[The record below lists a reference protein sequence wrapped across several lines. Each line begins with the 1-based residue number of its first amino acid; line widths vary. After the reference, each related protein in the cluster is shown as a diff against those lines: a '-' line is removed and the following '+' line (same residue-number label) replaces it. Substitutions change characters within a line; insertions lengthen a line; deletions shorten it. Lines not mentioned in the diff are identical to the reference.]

1 MSDEPPDAASE
12 PEAGTRPA
20 PTPPDPWKGLRGVM
34 SAILILQAVV
44 ELLALLVVTK
54 TSDNG
59 GTPGVVVVLVLATGM
74 ILAPRYLARP
84 WGNKLVVALQ
94 LGMIGSGVL
103 APALGALGVIFGL
116 VWAAIWFM
124 RRDVAAKM
132 ARGELPSQQ
141 TDRLADRE

>member
-1 MSDEPPDAASE
+1 
-12 PEAGTRPA
+12 
-20 PTPPDPWKGLRGVM
+20 
-34 SAILILQAVV
+34 
-44 ELLALLVVTK
+44 
-54 TSDNG
+54 
-59 GTPGVVVVLVLATGM
+59 M

-94 LGMIGSGVL
+94 VGMIVSGVL
-103 APALGALGVIFGL
+103 VPVLGALGIIFGL
-116 VWAAIWFM
+116 VWVAIWFM